1 MQNEKRDGKRG
12 WLQSIGRLPGM
23 VKLASFV
30 YCVLDNETSWK
41 VRAMGVF
48 ALLYLMLP
56 IDLIPDFLI
65 VLFGLGAVDDIA
77 VIYMAY
83 NMAQAH
89 IRPIHHQRALAFFDL
104 DESDMDAA

>member
-1 MQNEKRDGKRG
+1 MEDHKREDKRG

-23 VKLASFV
+23 LKLAAFV
-30 YCVLDNETSWK
+30 FCVVDSETSWK

-89 IRPIHHQRALAFFDL
+89 IRPVHYQKALAFFDL
-104 DESDMDAA
+104 DESDMNPA